1 MKVLDLTKSTYC
13 TPFNRLCKEVSAAC
27 DEAND
32 NKRYLATLQ
41 PTLEKLA
48 SSMADAESF
57 QALTEAFRPTVH
69 LIMLIWK
76 HSKYYNTPARL
87 VVLMREIC
95 NDLIAQ
101 ARAFVSPDQ
110 LFEIEAQEA
119 VERLMITLKVC
130 GTFKSVYF
138 DYKSRANNEV
148 PHNPWR
154 IQNTALFPRLDAFL
168 ERCHDLLDLCKTVMQ
183 FQRLERIEIGG
194 NK

>member
-1 MKVLDLTKSTYC
+1 MGRLAFSSARRGWTLARASAEDVSRGGMSRAFSPTNPLTLI
-13 TPFNRLCKEVSAAC
+13 P
-27 DEAND
+27 
-32 NKRYLATLQ
+32 
-41 PTLEKLA
+41 
-48 SSMADAESF
+48 SSSSSN
-57 QALTEAFRPTVH
+57 
-69 LIMLIWK
+69 I
-76 HSKYYNTPARL
+76 YNTPARL

-168 ERCHDLLDLCKTVMQ
+168 ERCHDLLDLTKTVVQ
-183 FQRLERIEIGG
+183 FTRLEKIEIGG
-194 NK
+194 NKGRSLSASVVQIYSLSLIHI